1 MTADTP
7 KPALPDLLRSLED
20 AAMDYQ
26 DDPAEYTD
34 RRLNDARERVLAAID
49 AAVAEAR
56 AVLPCGHP
64 ASLMLRSAET
74 GAPLYCELCDA
85 QSGRRDAEAMEAE
98 LRKQLAEA
106 RAVPEGWKLLK
117 DTTHAERSWPEDSSH
132 ENGNYSNTCVH
143 CLRGFV
149 GHKRRPS
156 CKMCAATPSPAEQ
169 PATDKE
175 SLTVETVPWPQVT
188 CYSGGASHEG
198 IGGRVW
204 IRLADDGPEI
214 EYVPAEQPKP
224 AVREALAKVV
234 STYDAYRRRGVSPAP
249 AEYADVVAAIEAARA
264 ALQGEPHDRP

>member
-1 MTADTP
+1 MTPP
-7 KPALPDLLRSLED
+7 KPALPEPTLLW
-20 AAMDYQ
+20 Q
-26 DDPAEYTD
+26 DDGDGWDGGSKVYGYT
-34 RRLNDARERVLAAID
+34 AAQMQAAID

-56 AVLPCGHP
+56 AGLERECDDTDK
-64 ASLMLRSAET
+64 LLRGLGLDPERCRT
-74 GAPLYCELCDA
+74 EGGALNVGKTLA
-85 QSGRRDAEAMEAE
+85 
-98 LRKQLAEA
+98 LLAEA

-169 PATDKE
+169 P
-175 SLTVETVPWPQVT
+175 
-188 CYSGGASHEG
+188 
-198 IGGRVW
+198 
-204 IRLADDGPEI
+204 
-214 EYVPAEQPKP
+214 KP

-264 ALQGEPHDRP
+264 ALQGEPHD